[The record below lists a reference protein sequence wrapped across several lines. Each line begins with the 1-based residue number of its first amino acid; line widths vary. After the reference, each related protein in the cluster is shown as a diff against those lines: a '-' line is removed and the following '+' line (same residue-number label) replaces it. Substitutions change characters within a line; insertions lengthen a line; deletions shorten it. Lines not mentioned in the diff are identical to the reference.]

1 VDQAADIWAQ
11 ASGWLFPIAWAAL
24 SVLAFVRKYRGPGI
38 ALASASASALL
49 WNFLFYPGSSFT
61 QGWET
66 DSPLNVAFDYQPL
79 GFLAANVLP
88 AITNISLLAA
98 LALLLRR
105 RS

>member
-1 VDQAADIWAQ
+1 M
-11 ASGWLFPIAWAAL
+11 L
-24 SVLAFVRKYRGPGI
+24 SLLAFVRKHRGPGI
-38 ALASASASALL
+38 ALALASASALL

-61 QGWET
+61 QDWET

-88 AITNISLLAA
+88 AITNISLVVA
-98 LALLLRR
+98 LALFLRR